1 MDKMKSSDKIF
12 LTEGAD
18 FADAFGTEVELT
30 EYQRRRD
37 LEIQEEVRQ
46 QELLERYREDLR
58 NREETGMVWR
68 NYSGIR
74 RNEGDNSTIS
84 RMIYAEQLAV
94 AATDKNDEK
103 DEENEN
109 EKQKVPKSKRLGRC
123 SFVRC
128 GFTTLAPDHGCKKCG
143 CGVHNLCAQN
153 FHLVDPTDE
162 LNGLFCSELCKNA
175 R

>member
-1 MDKMKSSDKIF
+1 M
-12 LTEGAD
+12 
-18 FADAFGTEVELT
+18 
-30 EYQRRRD
+30 
-37 LEIQEEVRQ
+37 
-46 QELLERYREDLR
+46 
-58 NREETGMVWR
+58 
-68 NYSGIR
+68 
-74 RNEGDNSTIS
+74 
-84 RMIYAEQLAV
+84 

-123 SFVRC
+123 SVVGC